1 MHTYVCRYIYIYFLF
16 FLLIGCGLLPAI
28 RWQMKV
34 LQGFPGGR
42 ISSSWWS
49 LLLGG
54 GDVHP
59 FEKDIQIGS
68 SPQVGIEITNVS
80 NHRQEKK
87 CIHIFIYT
95 LYT

>member
-1 MHTYVCRYIYIYFLF
+1 MHTYVYRYIFYF

-28 RWQMKV
+28 WWQMKV

-68 SPQVGIEITNVS
+68 SPPG
-80 NHRQEKK
+80 RDRK
-87 CIHIFIYT
+87 
-95 LYT
+95 